1 MWARIKSW
9 LWPQRIEVRISRFN
23 GKIEVWRYGSQ
34 VSLRVDGLTQSGG
47 LMEEIWGKAV
57 KTVHKQQVTSNKINR
72 VLILGLGGG
81 TAAKVV
87 KQYWPQAHI
96 TGVDVDPIMV
106 ELGEKYLGLVGVKQ
120 VIDDAEVW
128 INHVKQEFD
137 LVIVDLYRGMTVPK
151 FSTGETFLKQ
161 LQRVGRTVLFNQ
173 LKLKSQ
179 NNKVFK
185 DKLRRI
191 WGQVKIIKTPANEL
205 LLVKYFAVTLV

>member
-9 LWPQRIEVRISRFN
+9 LWPQRIEVRVSRFN

-34 VSLRVDGLTQSGG
+34 ISLRVDGLTQSGG
-47 LMEEIWGKAV
+47 LMEEIWEKALRQ
-57 KTVHKQQVTSNKINR
+57 VHKRQVTSDKLNK

-87 KQYWPQAHI
+87 NQYWPQAHI
-96 TGVDVDPIMV
+96 TGVDIDPIMV
-106 ELGEKYLGLVGVKQ
+106 EMGEKYLGLVGVKQ

-173 LKLKSQ
+173 LKLKGQ
-179 NNKVFK
+179 NNDKFK
-185 DKLRRI
+185 GILNEI

-205 LLVKYFAVTLV
+205 LLVK

>member
-9 LWPQRIEVRISRFN
+9 LWPQRLEVRVSRFN

-34 VSLRVDGLTQSGG
+34 ISLRVDGLTQSGG
-47 LMEEIWGKAV
+47 LMEEIWEKAM
-57 KTVHKQQVTSNKINR
+57 KEVHKRQATSDKMNR

-81 TAAKVV
+81 TAAKAA
-87 KQYWPQAHI
+87 KRYWPQARI
-96 TGVDVDPIMV
+96 TGVDIDPIMV
-106 ELGEKYLGLVGVKQ
+106 EMGEKYLGLAGVTKIRANAAEWIKRVGQK
-120 VIDDAEVW
+120 
-128 INHVKQEFD
+128 FD

-151 FSTGETFLKQ
+151 FSAGEIFLKQ
-161 LQRVGRTVLFNQ
+161 LQRVGRTVLFNR
-173 LKLKSQ
+173 LKLKGQ

-205 LLVKYFAVTLV
+205 LLVK